1 MRANHLRI
9 LMIGDVIG
17 KPGREAVR
25 RLIPGLKTEMDIDL
39 VIANGENTAG
49 GYGLTVE
56 TASDLLDS
64 GVDVLTS
71 GNHIWDKKEIIP
83 YLDDVQG
90 GGLPVV
96 RPANYPDAP
105 GLGYIRRRGATVINL
120 MGRVFMTNLDCPFR
134 TADRLLAEISG
145 EEESTVIIVDFHA
158 EATSEKQAMGW
169 YLDGRV
175 SGVFGTHT
183 HVGTVDARILPQGT
197 AYLTDVGM
205 TGPVDSVIGSDAQ
218 SVLERFLTSMPNRL
232 PVASGPC
239 AMNAVLVEVDDE
251 TGRAISVERVD
262 RRAD

>member
-1 MRANHLRI
+1 MRI

-17 KPGREAVR
+17 KPGRDAVR
-25 RLIPGLKTEMDIDL
+25 SIVPNLRKERNIDF

-49 GYGLTVE
+49 GFGLTVE
-56 TASDLLDS
+56 TASELLDS

-83 YLDDVQG
+83 YLDDTQDSGVPI
-90 GGLPVV
+90 L

-105 GLGYIRRRGATVINL
+105 GIGLIEWKGVTVINL
-120 MGRVFMTNLDCPFR
+120 MGRVFMTALDCPFR
-134 TADRLLAEISG
+134 TADRLLEGLKENNGPI
-145 EEESTVIIVDFHA
+145 IIVDFHA

-183 HVGTVDARILPQGT
+183 HVGTVDTRILPRGT

-205 TGPVDSVIGSDAQ
+205 TGPVDSVIGSDREA
-218 SVLERFLTSMPNRL
+218 VLDRFLTSMPQRL
-232 PVASGPC
+232 AVASGPC
-239 AMNAVLVEVDDE
+239 VLNSVLVDVDDASGNA
-251 TGRAISVERVD
+251 TAIERID
-262 RRAD
+262 RMAE